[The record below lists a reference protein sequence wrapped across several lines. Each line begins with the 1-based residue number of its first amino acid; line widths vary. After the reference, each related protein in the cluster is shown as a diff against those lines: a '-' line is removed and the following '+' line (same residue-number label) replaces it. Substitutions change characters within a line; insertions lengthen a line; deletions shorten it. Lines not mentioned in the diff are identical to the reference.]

1 MAHLGIDQKVK
12 TFAVELDDL
21 TELKNMS
28 KHIANLEAYPFRS
41 KKPNFK
47 FTEAE
52 SKVSMFSARIIIWRI
67 CKAII
72 EFKEQ
77 DDKGN
82 LRPIFLFRRFND
94 GWKPSI
100 MNVLT
105 VDLGFS
111 SDEAEDIVEELL
123 QTYFLTIQKIDYK
136 NTTSSIGRESL
147 YIREVNEESKN
158 IENKNIK
165 TTEFNK
171 RFSKLF
177 S

>member
-1 MAHLGIDQKVK
+1 
-12 TFAVELDDL
+12 
-21 TELKNMS
+21 
-28 KHIANLEAYPFRS
+28 
-41 KKPNFK
+41 
-47 FTEAE
+47 
-52 SKVSMFSARIIIWRI
+52 
-67 CKAII
+67 
-72 EFKEQ
+72 
-77 DDKGN
+77 
-82 LRPIFLFRRFND
+82 
-94 GWKPSI
+94 

-147 YIREVNEESKN
+147 YIRKVNEESKN